1 MPLTKSSESD
11 QSLLEFKL
19 PSFIGSNFSLF
30 AIAVAI
36 FATDL
41 VIFLVTNSSPRFRPS
56 WLNKILCIANRL
68 YDSRY
73 TLTMCLA
80 AALDAPYGLLGFIG
94 CLMSCG
100 E

>member
-19 PSFIGSNFSLF
+19 PNLIGSNSSLF

-41 VIFLVTNSSPRFRPS
+41 V
-56 WLNKILCIANRL
+56 LNLH
-68 YDSRY
+68 
-73 TLTMCLA
+73 
-80 AALDAPYGLLGFIG
+80 G
-94 CLMSCG
+94 
-100 E
+100 